1 MEYIV
6 SRGTYNTNS
15 PIRFETSLLKS
26 RLCDYSDAYIFI
38 KGTLTVR
45 NTAAAG
51 QQQIMLI
58 KKVIF
63 RKCAPFNSCI
73 STIDNTQVDYAQYI
87 GEVMPRY
94 NLIIS

>member
-15 PIRFETSLLKS
+15 PIRFKTSMLQS
-26 RLCDYSDAYIFI
+26 RLCDYSDAYICI

-51 QQQIMLI
+51 AAANHAN
-58 KKVIF
+58 KKG
-63 RKCAPFNSCI
+63 
-73 STIDNTQVDYAQYI
+73 YI
-87 GEVMPRY
+87 
-94 NLIIS
+94 